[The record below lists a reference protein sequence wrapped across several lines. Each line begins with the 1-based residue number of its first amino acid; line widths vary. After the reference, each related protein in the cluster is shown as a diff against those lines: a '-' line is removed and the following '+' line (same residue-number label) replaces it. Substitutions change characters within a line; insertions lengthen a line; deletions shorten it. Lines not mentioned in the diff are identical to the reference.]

1 MGIYGTAEAV
11 PLRMRERRTLLADTI
26 YDLVILGGGPAGYTC
41 AIRAGQLGL
50 KVALIEKTDKL
61 GGTCL
66 HWGCIPT
73 KAMLFSAEVWDHLK
87 HAASY
92 GIDGVTAPTL
102 NWDALLKRKNDIIVK
117 HTKGLDFLMKKN
129 KITVV
134 RGHGRLTGPAKDGVF
149 TVAVSDEDKGKGRD
163 LQAEGFTQ
171 QTTTTVQA
179 KKVVLAM
186 GSDARMLP
194 GYTADDS
201 ILTNMQVL
209 GLPAMP
215 KSLIVIG
222 SGAVGVE
229 FASVFKSFGAEV
241 SIIEALP
248 RIVNVED
255 EEISKELARAYKK
268 RGIDVNVSC
277 KVDKIEKTATGV
289 KVLYTDA
296 AGKPQTKEA
305 DKVLVAVGRGPRT
318 YDAGLDTVGLT
329 LDRGFVTV
337 NEWMETSVPGLYAIG
352 DIVAGLPQLA
362 HVGAMSGVVVASK
375 LAGKYARPVRKDRV
389 PGCTYCDPQIGSV
402 GLTEAQAREK
412 GYQVKVGKFP
422 FVGNSK
428 ATILD
433 SHDGFVKI
441 VSDAKYG
448 EVLGVHIIGPQATEL
463 IAECV
468 VAMELEATVEEMMF
482 TIHAH
487 PTLSESLLDGFS
499 SVEGMAINV

>member
-1 MGIYGTAEAV
+1 VAE
-11 PLRMRERRTLLADTI
+11 TT
-26 YDLVILGGGPAGYTC
+26 YDLAVIGGGPAGYTC
-41 AIRAGQLGL
+41 AIRAAQLGL
-50 KVALIEKTDKL
+50 KVAIIEKTDKL

-66 HWGCIPT
+66 HVGCIPT

-87 HAASY
+87 HADSY
-92 GIDGVTAPTL
+92 GIDGVAAPTL
-102 NWDALLKRKNDIIVK
+102 NWANVLKRKNDIIVK

-134 RGHGRLTGPAKDGVF
+134 RGYGRLTGGAVNGVL
-149 TVAVSDEDKGKGRD
+149 TVDVEGAGK
-163 LQAEGFTQ
+163 
-171 QTTTTVQA
+171 VQA
-179 KKVVLAM
+179 KKVVLAT

-194 GYTADDS
+194 GYKADDT
-201 ILTNMQVL
+201 ILTNIEIL
-209 GLPAMP
+209 SLPTFP

-229 FASVFKSFGAEV
+229 FASVFASFGATV

-248 RIVNVED
+248 RIVPVED
-255 EEISKELARAYKK
+255 EEVSKELTRAYKK
-268 RGIDVNVSC
+268 RGIDVNTSC
-277 KVDKIEKTATGV
+277 KVEKIEKTSGGA
-289 KVLYTDA
+289 KVSFTDA
-296 AGKPQTKEA
+296 AGKPQVKEA
-305 DKVLVAVGRGPRT
+305 EKVLIAIGRGPRT
-318 YDAGLDTVGLT
+318 SDAGLDKTKIQ
-329 LDRGFVTV
+329 LDRGFVPV
-337 NEWMETSVPGLYAIG
+337 NEWMETSEPGVYAIG

-362 HVGAMSGVVVASK
+362 HVGAMAGVVVASK

-402 GLTEAQAREK
+402 GLTEAIAKEK

-422 FVGNSK
+422 FMGNSK

-433 SHDGFVKI
+433 SHDGFVKV

-448 EVLGVHIIGPQATEL
+448 EILGVHIIGPNATEL

-468 VAMELEATVEEMMF
+468 VAMELEATVEELMF

>member
-1 MGIYGTAEAV
+1 MAEA
-11 PLRMRERRTLLADTI
+11 I

-41 AIRAGQLGL
+41 GIRAAQLGL
-50 KVALIEKTDKL
+50 KVAIIEKTDKL

-87 HAASY
+87 HASSY
-92 GIDGVTAPTL
+92 GIDGVTAPQL
-102 NWDALLKRKNDIIVK
+102 NWENLLKRKNDIIIK

-149 TVAVSDEDKGKGRD
+149 TVSVTDEDKGKGRD
-163 LQAEGFTQ
+163 LQAEGYTA
-171 QTTTTVQA
+171 QTVTSVQG
-179 KKVVLAM
+179 KKVILAM

-194 GYTADDS
+194 GYTPDDT
-201 ILTNMQVL
+201 ILTNMQIL
-209 GLPAMP
+209 TLPSMP

-229 FASVFKSFGAEV
+229 FASVFNSFGAQV

-255 EEISKELARAYKK
+255 EEVSKELTRQYKK

-277 KVDKIEKTATGV
+277 KVEKIEKTATGA
-289 KVLYTDA
+289 KVIYTDA
-296 AGKPQTKEA
+296 AGKQQAKEA
-305 DKVLVAVGRGPRT
+305 EKVLVAVGRGPRT

-329 LDRGFVTV
+329 LDRGFVSV
-337 NEWMETSVPGLYAIG
+337 NEWMETSVPGLHAIG

-362 HVGAMSGVVVASK
+362 HVGAMSGVVVASH

-389 PGCTYCDPQIGSV
+389 PGCTYCYPQIGSV
-402 GLTEAQAREK
+402 GLTEAQAKEK

-433 SHDGFVKI
+433 AHDGFVKI

-468 VAMELEATVEEMMF
+468 VAMELEATVEAMTF
-482 TIHAH
+482 IIHAH
-487 PTLSESLLDGFS
+487 PTLSESLLDGFG

>member
-1 MGIYGTAEAV
+1 M
-11 PLRMRERRTLLADTI
+11 ADTI
-26 YDLVILGGGPAGYTC
+26 YDLAIIGGGPAGYTC
-41 AIRAGQLGL
+41 GIRAAQLGL

-73 KAMLFSAEVWDHLK
+73 KALLFSAEVWDHLK
-87 HAASY
+87 HAESY
-92 GIDGVTAPTL
+92 GIDGVSAAKL
-102 NWDALLKRKNDIIVK
+102 NWDNLLKRKNDIIVK

-134 RGHGRLTGPAKDGVF
+134 RGHGRFTGPAKDGVL
-149 TVAVSDEDKGKGRD
+149 TVDVTAEDKGKG
-163 LQAEGFTQ
+163 QGSEA
-171 QTTTTVQA
+171 QTVTKVQA
-179 KKVVLAM
+179 KKVVIAT

-194 GYTADDS
+194 GYKADET
-201 ILTNMQVL
+201 ILTNIEIL
-209 GLPAMP
+209 ASPAML
-215 KSLIVIG
+215 KSLVVIG

-229 FASVFKSFGAEV
+229 FASIFKSFGAEV
-241 SIIEALP
+241 TILEALP
-248 RIVNVED
+248 RIVPVED
-255 EEISKELARAYKK
+255 EDVSKELTRLFKK
-268 RGIDVNVSC
+268 RGIDVNTSC
-277 KVDKIEKTATGV
+277 MVEKIEKTKDGV
-289 KVLYTDA
+289 KVSYKDS
-296 AGKPQTKEA
+296 AGKAQTKEA
-305 DKVLVAVGRGPRT
+305 EKVLVAVGRGPRT
-318 YDAGLDTVGLT
+318 YDAGIDKTNIQ
-329 LDRGFVTV
+329 LDRGFVPV
-337 NEWMETSVPGLYAIG
+337 NEWMETSEPGVYAIG

-362 HVGAMSGVVVASK
+362 HVGAMEGVVVASR

-402 GLTEAQAREK
+402 GLTEAQAKEK

-428 ATILD
+428 ATIVD
-433 SHDGFVKI
+433 SHDGFVKV

-468 VAMELEATVEEMMF
+468 VALELEATIEELMF

-487 PTLSESLLDGFS
+487 PTLAESLLDGFS
-499 SVEGMAINV
+499 SVEGMAVNV